1 MVFVMIV
8 TLEIRDECVA
18 EFLEIMK
25 ADAVGSRTEPGCV
38 RFDLLQSGP
47 NTFVLYEAYENDA
60 AAVAGTHPRPTQR
73 QNSVLF
79 MFDPPSRCSRHS
91 GQFCCRAHTKS
102 FSTAPFF
109 SLSQPPP
116 APFCFSH
123 SAAPH
128 FCFPHSAAHK
138 ETEHYKAW
146 SAFKAREP
154 SPVLSQYVAKSKAV
168 DFTC

>member
-8 TLEIRDECVA
+8 TLKIRDECVA

-73 QNSVLF
+73 QNSVFYSCLIL
-79 MFDPPSRCSRHS
+79 PLAVPAIPGNSAVER
-91 GQFCCRAHTKS
+91 T
-102 FSTAPFF
+102 P
-109 SLSQPPP
+109 SLSPPP
-116 APFCFSH
+116 LFLAFLNRLPLPFV
-123 SAAPH
+123 
-128 FCFPHSAAHK
+128 FPIPQRLPFVFPIPQRIRRRSIIRRGRRLRRV
-138 ETEHYKAW
+138 
-146 SAFKAREP
+146 SRR
-154 SPVLSQYVAKSKAV
+154 L
-168 DFTC
+168 C

>member
-47 NTFVLYEAYENDA
+47 NTFVLYEAYENDG

-73 QNSVLF
+73 QNSVFYSCLIL
-79 MFDPPSRCSRHS
+79 PLAVPAIPGNSAHKSRTRHLLVQGLHMETRS
-91 GQFCCRAHTKS
+91 FHADETCCRAHTKS

-109 SLSQPPP
+109 
-116 APFCFSH
+116 
-123 SAAPH
+123 
-128 FCFPHSAAHK
+128 
-138 ETEHYKAW
+138 
-146 SAFKAREP
+146 
-154 SPVLSQYVAKSKAV
+154 
-168 DFTC
+168 